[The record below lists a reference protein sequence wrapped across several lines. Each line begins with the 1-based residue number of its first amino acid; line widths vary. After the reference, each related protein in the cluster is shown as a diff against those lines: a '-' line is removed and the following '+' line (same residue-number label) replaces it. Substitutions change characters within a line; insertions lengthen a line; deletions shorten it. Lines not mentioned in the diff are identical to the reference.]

1 MRLQSGALSNNPPI
15 SHHLTW
21 IGVLPPH
28 VSLHP
33 PENPMRLLR
42 LAACLLLAGAAVHA
56 PAVAQQTVTHGPQND
71 VEALRALVI
80 RSGDAFNAKDP
91 AAIIALYSRD
101 VILTY
106 PGIPDQDYETLDAG
120 YREMTNVP
128 AGVTVT
134 TSPNIEEIIVSG
146 DLAVVRVNW
155 TTTTVQAQPA
165 QRNTRQLRDMQV
177 WRREADGWKFFRGVH
192 FRAPQP
198 AANPP
203 ANP

>member
-1 MRLQSGALSNNPPI
+1 
-15 SHHLTW
+15 
-21 IGVLPPH
+21 
-28 VSLHP
+28 
-33 PENPMRLLR
+33 MRLLR